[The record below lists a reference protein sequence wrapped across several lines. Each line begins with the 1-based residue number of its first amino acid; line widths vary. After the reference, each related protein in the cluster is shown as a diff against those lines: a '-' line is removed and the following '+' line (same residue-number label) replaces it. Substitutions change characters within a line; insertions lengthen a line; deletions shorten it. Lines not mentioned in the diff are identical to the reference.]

1 MYDIYLKEKIVKKFG
16 FGVSSIFC
24 LLICKGTIYLLQ
36 IAEFFILNHVSYV
49 LSRRLNLTQLISE
62 SLDPEL
68 YYQNA
73 LRDIS
78 LARDVSY
85 LPEKYYN
92 AENGVNKLQQLDR
105 DNRNLITVSNY
116 FLIPKINHSSL
127 RKTLRNLDILKERLE
142 IKLQRKLYV
151 IPFNSSIF
159 YMFVSNL
166 NLSSYMLHHI
176 LR

>member
-1 MYDIYLKEKIVKKFG
+1 M
-16 FGVSSIFC
+16 
-24 LLICKGTIYLLQ
+24 
-36 IAEFFILNHVSYV
+36 

-116 FLIPKINHSSL
+116 FLIPKINHPSL
-127 RKTLRNLDILKERLE
+127 RKTLRNLDILKERLK
-142 IKLQRKLYV
+142 KLNCKE
-151 IPFNSSIF
+151 NCT
-159 YMFVSNL
+159 
-166 NLSSYMLHHI
+166 
-176 LR
+176 